1 MSNPVILQIPVGDY
15 QVLTYLVACPVTKE
29 AVIIDPAG
37 EPDKILQQVK
47 EGAFI
52 VRYILNTHGHA
63 DHVVANE
70 ALTCALGVPACIH
83 EADRDFFS
91 LADVKEKCAL
101 ELGLPSPD
109 PAEKGLKDGDVL
121 EVGTL
126 KIKVLHTPGHTPGS
140 ACFLVDG
147 HLFTGDTLFV
157 GAAGRTDLTGASLDV
172 LIESIEKKIL
182 ALPKETVIWPGHDY
196 GETPSS
202 TLEREREENVYITD
216 FILDT

>member
-1 MSNPVILQIPVGDY
+1 MTNPVILQIPVGDY

-37 EPDKILQQVK
+37 EPEKILARVQ
-47 EGAFI
+47 EGGFK
-52 VRYILNTHGHA
+52 VRCILNTHGHA
-63 DHVVANE
+63 DHVLANE
-70 ALTCALGVPACIH
+70 ALSCALGVPACIH
-83 EADRDFFS
+83 EADREFFS
-91 LADVKEKCAL
+91 LADVKEKCSL

-109 PAEKGLKDGDVL
+109 PAGKGLKDGDEL
-121 EVGTL
+121 EIGTL

-140 ACFLVDG
+140 ACFLVEG

-157 GAAGRTDLTGASLDV
+157 GAAGRTDLVGASLDT

-182 ALPKETVIWPGHDY
+182 SLPKETVIWPGHDY

-202 TLEREREENVYITD
+202 TLEREMEENVYITD
-216 FILDT
+216 FIVDA

>member
-15 QVLTYLVACPVTKE
+15 QVLTYLVVCPVTKE

-47 EGAFI
+47 EGGFT

-63 DHVVANE
+63 DHVAANE
-70 ALTCALGVPACIH
+70 ALTCALSVPACIH
-83 EADRDFFS
+83 EADKDFFS
-91 LADVKEKCAL
+91 LAEVKEKCAL

-157 GAAGRTDLTGASLDV
+157 GAAGRTDLTGASLDT

-196 GETPSS
+196 GESPSS
-202 TLEREREENVYITD
+202 TLEREMEENIYITD